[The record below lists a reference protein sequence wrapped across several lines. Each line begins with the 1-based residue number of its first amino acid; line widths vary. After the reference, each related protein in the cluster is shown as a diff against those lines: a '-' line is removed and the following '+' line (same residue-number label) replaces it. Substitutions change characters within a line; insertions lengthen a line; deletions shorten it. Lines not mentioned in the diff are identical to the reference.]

1 MIELPA
7 ALMQAFDEALQRAGD
22 AGPFSVLKSVG
33 GGSIN
38 QAVTI
43 QSALG
48 QYFMKWNE
56 DPLPGMFARE
66 AEGLQLLQTTGAVR
80 VPQVITQREARD
92 DVPAFLVLEWIGSSS
107 SFDQR
112 MLGEQLAAL
121 HLMGQETRYGLEND
135 NYIGSSDQFN
145 EWEEDWVEFFRTRR
159 LYPQYELAIGNG
171 RLPKQRRQKLETLI
185 EQLDKWLA
193 GVPRKPSLL
202 HGDLWI
208 GNVIPDEDAH
218 PVLIDPAVYWGDRE
232 AELAFTNLFGG
243 FTDAFYQAYQ
253 AVYPLEPGYLNRFKI
268 YNLYHLLNHLNLF
281 GESYGSDVDAIL
293 KHFVG

>member
-1 MIELPA
+1 MSELPA
-7 ALMQAFDEALQRAGD
+7 GLMQAVGKAIHDAGD
-22 AGPFSVLKSVG
+22 PGPFSVRKHVG

-38 QAVTI
+38 QAVAL
-43 QSALG
+43 QSA
-48 QYFMKWNE
+48 QRDYFLKWNA

-66 AEGLQLLQTTGAVR
+66 AEGLQLLQNSGTVR
-80 VPQVITQREARD
+80 VPEVITHREAQD
-92 DVPAFLVLEWIGSSS
+92 DVPAFLVLAWITSRGSVN
-107 SFDQR
+107 QIA
-112 MLGEQLAAL
+112 LGEQLAAL
-121 HLMGQETRYGLEND
+121 HLMDQETRYGLEKD

-171 RLPKQRRQKLETLI
+171 RLPQRRRQKLESLI

-202 HGDLWI
+202 HGDLWA
-208 GNVIPDEDAH
+208 GNVIADEDAQ

-232 AELAFTNLFGG
+232 AELAFTTLFGG
-243 FTDAFYQAYQ
+243 FTDAFYEAYQ
-253 AVYPLEPGYLNRFKI
+253 ANYPLEPGYVDRFKI

-281 GESYGSDVDAIL
+281 GEGYGSDVDAIL
-293 KHFVG
+293 KDFVG